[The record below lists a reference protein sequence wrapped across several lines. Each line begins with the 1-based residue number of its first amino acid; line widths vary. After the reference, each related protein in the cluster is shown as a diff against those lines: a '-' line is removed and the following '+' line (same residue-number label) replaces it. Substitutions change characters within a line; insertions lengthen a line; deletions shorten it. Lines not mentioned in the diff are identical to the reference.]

1 MSGTFTI
8 EAQGDHEYVVTLQA
22 DAEVVESWF
31 RVTPELLEE
40 LGARPDE
47 EERVV
52 RQTVEVLGRH
62 QEAVDFP
69 RIVEL
74 EDVIATYDGYV
85 AAMNT

>member
-52 RQTVEVLGRH
+52 RQTVEFLGRH